1 MVVERVLIQIGAAGD
16 CVEDVFNAQGA
27 EDLRPGGIVVGTK
40 EEEVWDDFTGESARE
55 VCSGAIGEETVAA
68 DGTWFSV
75 EVLEEGGRRR
85 EGG

>member
-1 MVVERVLIQIGAAGD
+1 MVVERVFIQIGAAGD
-16 CVEDVFNAQGA
+16 CVEDVINAEGA
-27 EDLRPGGIVVGTK
+27 EDLRAGGIVVGTK

-55 VCSGAIGEETVAA
+55 VSSAIGEETVAA

-85 EGG
+85 E